1 MAKYMS
7 EIQVG
12 DQLVKEATGYA
23 LTFPDLV
30 TVVKVTKT
38 QVTVQSVRGFES
50 KYSRT
55 SLIGI
60 GQIDSYRPDRLC
72 HVHGKTRYPEGLV
85 MGRGY
90 DANRDHLMWGL
101 EEYETE
107 IERLKEKKAKQVR
120 CNTVKAQI
128 RNLPEM
134 KWLSEEHLTELEA
147 VLTKIEIER
156 EEKAE
161 TEKLAY
167 EKQKI
172 ERGW

>member
-1 MAKYMS
+1 
-7 EIQVG
+7 
-12 DQLVKEATGYA
+12 
-23 LTFPDLV
+23 
-30 TVVKVTKT
+30 
-38 QVTVQSVRGFES
+38 
-50 KYSRT
+50 
-55 SLIGI
+55 
-60 GQIDSYRPDRLC
+60 
-72 HVHGKTRYPEGLV
+72 

-90 DANRDHLMWGL
+90 DANKDHLMWGL

-128 RNLPEM
+128 RNLPEI